1 MQKYDPPGEVGTAAT
16 RSRGRPRAFDR
27 DAALEQA
34 TRLFWS
40 KGYEAT
46 SITDLTKAM
55 GIGSPSL
62 YAAFGSKEALY
73 AEALQHYA
81 KTNEHFVW
89 AAFRSADTARGAV
102 RALLMDSASALSGCI
117 ADMPRGCMVTLS
129 SVGSEGHADLGE
141 IVKAARAVTLERLET
156 RFQQAVE
163 NGDIPEDSDTRALA
177 RFVQAVQAGMS
188 ILARDGA
195 SRSELEDVTSVA
207 MAGWDARARSG
218 GKTVSG

>member
-1 MQKYDPPGEVGTAAT
+1 MQKSEPSNEEGKPAP

-27 DAALEQA
+27 GAALEQA

-46 SITDLTKAM
+46 SMTDLTKAM

-62 YAAFGSKEALY
+62 YAAFGSKETLY

-81 KTNEHFVW
+81 ETNEHLVW
-89 AAFRSADTARGAV
+89 AAFQSADTARAAV
-102 RALLMDSASALSGCI
+102 QCLLMDSAAALTGCI
-117 ADMPRGCMVTLS
+117 ADLPRGCMVTLS
-129 SVGSEGHADLGE
+129 SVGSEGHATLGE
-141 IVKAARAVTLERLET
+141 IVKAARAVTLERLEA
-156 RFQQAVE
+156 RLEQAE
-163 NGDIPEDSDTRALA
+163 NSGEIPEATDTRALA

-195 SRSELEDVTSVA
+195 SRSELEDMTSVA
-207 MAGWDARARSG
+207 MAGWDARTRPNKKNASG
-218 GKTVSG
+218 